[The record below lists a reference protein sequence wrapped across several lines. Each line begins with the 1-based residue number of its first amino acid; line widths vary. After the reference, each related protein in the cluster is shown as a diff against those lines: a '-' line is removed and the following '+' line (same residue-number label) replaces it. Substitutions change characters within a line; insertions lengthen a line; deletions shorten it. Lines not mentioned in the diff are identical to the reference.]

1 MNNAQEKPSLRLA
14 IAAQSLYLINLLL
27 LPGVTLIALLYMAW
41 RYRNDADQ
49 LGSCHLRQSAIVSGW
64 FILLVVGG
72 GLLLWFILGSN
83 PTGLSMTL
91 LYLIVMHTGFVLL
104 GIIGLARAIS
114 GQHFHPTPKT
124 SCTA

>member
-1 MNNAQEKPSLRLA
+1 MNNTQNSPPLRLA
-14 IAAQSLYLINLLL
+14 IIAQSLYLINLLL
-27 LPGVTLIALLYMAW
+27 LPGVALIALIYMVW
-41 RYRNDADQ
+41 HSRNNGDQ
-49 LGSCHLRQSAIVSGW
+49 LGNCHLRQTAIVSGW

-72 GLLLWFILGSN
+72 GLLLWFILGNN

-124 SCTA
+124 SCTF